1 MLKCYINTKII
12 CYYNLKI
19 IMLKYYLNMHAK

>member
-12 CYYNLKI
+12 CHNLKI